1 MKLNTN
7 KCHMVVSGYKNE
19 QVWVN
24 IGKDL
29 IWVSN
34 DVNFLG
40 LLLIEV

>member
-1 MKLNTN
+1 
-7 KCHMVVSGYKNE
+7 MVVSGYKNE

-29 IWVSN
+29 IWVNN